1 MGSVMTASFDNRV
14 GAPFTIRPA
23 RFGSQVLLSCRPS
36 KRASSQDTTR
46 VTKEQEREP
55 ENERTL
61 TVPR

>member
-1 MGSVMTASFDNRV
+1 MGSVMTASFDNRI

-23 RFGSQVLLSCRPS
+23 RIGGQVLLSCRPS
-36 KRASSQDTTR
+36 KRASFQNTTR

-61 TVPR
+61 TLPR